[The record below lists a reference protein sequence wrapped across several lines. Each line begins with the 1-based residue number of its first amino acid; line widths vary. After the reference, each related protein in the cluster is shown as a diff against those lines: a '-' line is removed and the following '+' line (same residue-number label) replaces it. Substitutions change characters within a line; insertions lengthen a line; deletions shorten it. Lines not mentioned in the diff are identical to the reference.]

1 LIITICSTIGN
12 LTSQFLANLHL
23 NDFDHEIAS
32 MTGVASYL
40 RYVDDFALFAHDRS
54 SLERARA
61 RIEAELEAMRLRLH
75 PIKSQIRRCH
85 VGTNFVG
92 FHVLSDRIRVRNHT
106 LRRGRRRLRAVAAA
120 VAAGRLAPEQARQR
134 LISWNAHLRHG
145 NTWRL
150 RRQAFAP
157 LPFANDLL

>member
-1 LIITICSTIGN
+1 MQSALIACPGTLWFLETILAHGTEARPTLDPFPGDTLLTPLERPHGLPIGN

-40 RYVDDFALFAHDRS
+40 RS
-54 SLERARA
+54 
-61 RIEAELEAMRLRLH
+61 
-75 PIKSQIRRCH
+75 
-85 VGTNFVG
+85 
-92 FHVLSDRIRVRNHT
+92 SDRIRVRNHT
-106 LRRGRRRLRAVAAA
+106 LSRGRRRLRAVAAA
-120 VAAGRLAPEQARQR
+120 VAACRLAPEQARQR

-150 RRQAFAP
+150 RRP
-157 LPFANDLL
+157 PFANDIP